1 MTSSVRPAQSS
12 YLAHTAHSS
21 HQRHSASNPLLLANF
36 SPLPSQQPVRVRSF
50 PSLGARHIATA
61 ATSVSTPIAA
71 VMTSPLQSE
80 QQAQSQQPAE
90 EKENVIDSKQTHHI
104 QPTTSPH
111 IQPAH
116 HLNPLTTT
124 PYAPST
130 VSTPTHF
137 DSSSSASVASTSST
151 PSSSLVPHDTD
162 SSSSSFAS
170 PLLSDKHELRF
181 LISSSQV
188 GSIIG
193 KGGANVRSVRE
204 ASGCYVSIL
213 KTEYRDV
220 VDRVMEV
227 KGTVEQIPVAV
238 EKLAE
243 LLLLAMRERGEVSEE
258 DEAPLVTMVML
269 LHRGVVGSIIG
280 RGGSIVKETQQAS
293 GVRIQVS
300 NEVLAGSSE
309 KTVTIVGTTGGM
321 REAMRR
327 LVQQIAETEEKRSE
341 RAGGVPMKVLYY
353 VPTPTSLQHT
363 YPMSSPMYAPLAPS
377 HHKLLIPSSCA
388 GIVIGKGGTTI
399 HSVRAQSGCSIS
411 IEDEEDLYG
420 APTGERVVHIIG
432 SQQGIMIAIF
442 LIRSLLDSVQMPP
455 HMHQHALPPSLQHSY
470 QPMMQ
475 QPPTHQ
481 HSQPQ
486 TILSQMGQLSQ
497 LAQLPPQPLGPMAP
511 LMGGAMGTMGT
522 MGTMNGGGGGGMGG
536 MIGGM
541 GGMGGM
547 LGPPGLYH

>member
-1 MTSSVRPAQSS
+1 
-12 YLAHTAHSS
+12 
-21 HQRHSASNPLLLANF
+21 
-36 SPLPSQQPVRVRSF
+36 
-50 PSLGARHIATA
+50 
-61 ATSVSTPIAA
+61 
-71 VMTSPLQSE
+71 MTSPQSD
-80 QQAQSQQPAE
+80 QPAQTRQPTE
-90 EKENVIDSKQTHHI
+90 EKENVADSKQTQQQS
-104 QPTTSPH
+104 QPSTSPH
-111 IQPAH
+111 QPAH
-116 HLNPLTTT
+116 NHLSALTTT
-124 PYAPST
+124 SHAPST

-137 DSSSSASVASTSST
+137 DSSSSASVASTSSST
-151 PSSSLVPHDTD
+151 PSSALPLHDTD
-162 SSSSSFAS
+162 SSSFAS
-170 PLLSDKHELRF
+170 PASHSDKHELRF

-220 VDRVMEV
+220 VERVMEV

-243 LLLLAMRERGEVSEE
+243 LLLLAMRERGEVSDE

-309 KTVTIVGTTGGM
+309 KTVTIVGTTLGM

-353 VPTPTSLQHT
+353 VPTPSSLQHT
-363 YPMSSPMYAPLAPS
+363 YPMSSPLYAPLAPS

-388 GIVIGKGGTTI
+388 GIVIGKGGATI

-411 IEDEEDLYG
+411 IEDEEVN
-420 APTGERVVHIIG
+420 TR
-432 SQQGIMIAIF
+432 
-442 LIRSLLDSVQMPP
+442 
-455 HMHQHALPPSLQHSY
+455 
-470 QPMMQ
+470 
-475 QPPTHQ
+475 T
-481 HSQPQ
+481 
-486 TILSQMGQLSQ
+486 
-497 LAQLPPQPLGPMAP
+497 
-511 LMGGAMGTMGT
+511 
-522 MGTMNGGGGGGMGG
+522 
-536 MIGGM
+536 
-541 GGMGGM
+541 
-547 LGPPGLYH
+547 

>member
-1 MTSSVRPAQSS
+1 M
-12 YLAHTAHSS
+12 H
-21 HQRHSASNPLLLANF
+21 
-36 SPLPSQQPVRVRSF
+36 VRSI
-50 PSLGARHIATA
+50 PQLGARQPVTTVATSASA
-61 ATSVSTPIAA
+61 ATPAA
-71 VMTSPLQSE
+71 MTSPLQNDQSV
-80 QQAQSQQPAE
+80 QARQPVE
-90 EKENVIDSKQTHHI
+90 EKENVVDGKQTY
-104 QPTTSPH
+104 QP
-111 IQPAH
+111 QPATPPH
-116 HLNPLTTT
+116 GPSAHLNPLTTT
-124 PYAPST
+124 LHVPST

-151 PSSSLVPHDTD
+151 PSSSLVQHDTD

-170 PLLSDKHELRF
+170 PIHSDKHELRF

-220 VDRVMEV
+220 VERVMEV
-227 KGTVEQIPVAV
+227 KGSVEQIPLAV

-243 LLLLAMRERGEVSEE
+243 LLLLAMRERGEVSED
-258 DEAPLVTMVML
+258 DETPLVTMVML

-293 GVRIQVS
+293 RVRIQVS

-321 REAMRR
+321 QEAMRR
-327 LVQQIAETEEKRSE
+327 LVQQIADTEEKRSE

-353 VPTPTSLQHT
+353 VPTPSSLQHT
-363 YPMSSPMYAPLAPS
+363 YPMSSPLYAPLAPS

-388 GIVIGKGGTTI
+388 GIVIGKGGATI

-411 IEDEEDLYG
+411 IEDEEDAWG

-432 SQQGIMIAIF
+432 SPQGIMIAIF
-442 LIRSLLDSVQMPP
+442 LIRSLLDSVQVMPP
-455 HMHQHALPPSLQHSY
+455 HMQPHAPPSMPHSY

-475 QPPTHQ
+475 PPAAQ
-481 HSQPQ
+481 QSSQPH
-486 TILSQMGQLSQ
+486 TILSQMGQLGQ
-497 LAQLPPQPLGPMAP
+497 LTQLPPPPMPSMGNMP
-511 LMGGAMGTMGT
+511 LMGGGLG
-522 MGTMNGGGGGGMGG
+522 MNGSGGGGMGG
-536 MIGGM
+536 MVGGM

>member
-1 MTSSVRPAQSS
+1 
-12 YLAHTAHSS
+12 
-21 HQRHSASNPLLLANF
+21 
-36 SPLPSQQPVRVRSF
+36 
-50 PSLGARHIATA
+50 
-61 ATSVSTPIAA
+61 
-71 VMTSPLQSE
+71 MTSPLQTD
-80 QQAQSQQPAE
+80 QPAQARQPAE
-90 EKENVIDSKQTHHI
+90 EKENVVDSKQTF
-104 QPTTSPH
+104 QTQSSTSPH
-111 IQPAH
+111 NHSPH
-116 HLNPLTTT
+116 SLNPLSATLHV
-124 PYAPST
+124 PST

-151 PSSSLVPHDTD
+151 PSSSLLPHDTD

-170 PLLSDKHELRF
+170 PLHSDKHELRF

-213 KTEYRDV
+213 KTEYKDV
-220 VDRVMEV
+220 VERVMEV
-227 KGTVEQIPVAV
+227 KGTMEQIPVAV

-258 DEAPLVTMVML
+258 DESPMVTLVML

-309 KTVTIVGTTGGM
+309 KSATIVGTTGGM

-341 RAGGVPMKVLYY
+341 RAGGVPTRVLYY
-353 VPTPTSLQHT
+353 VPTPSSLQHT
-363 YPMSSPMYAPLAPS
+363 YPMSSPLYAPLAPS

-388 GIVIGKGGTTI
+388 GIVIGKGGGTI

-411 IEDEEDLYG
+411 IEDEEDVYG

-432 SQQGIMIAIF
+432 SPQGIMVAIF
-442 LIRSLLDSVQMPP
+442 LIRSLLDSVQVLPP
-455 HMHQHALPPSLQHSY
+455 HMQPHAPPPLPHSY
-470 QPMMQ
+470 QHMLQPPHTHTQ
-475 QPPTHQ
+475 QP
-481 HSQPQ
+481 SQQQ
-486 TILSQMGQLSQ
+486 TILSQMGQLGQ
-497 LAQLPPQPLGPMAP
+497 LGQLPPPPMGSMAP
-511 LMGGAMGTMGT
+511 LLGGGLGA
-522 MGTMNGGGGGGMGG
+522 MNGGGGGGMGG
-536 MIGGM
+536 MLGGM

-547 LGPPGLYH
+547 IGPGLYH